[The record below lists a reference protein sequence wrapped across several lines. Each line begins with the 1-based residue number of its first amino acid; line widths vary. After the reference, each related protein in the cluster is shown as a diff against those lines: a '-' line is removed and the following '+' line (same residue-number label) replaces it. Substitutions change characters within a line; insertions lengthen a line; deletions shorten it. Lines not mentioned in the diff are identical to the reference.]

1 MRNRYKD
8 MIPSC
13 HLIFASDKNEKEKN
27 LCKDKDSLHKDI
39 SRPLGWQNNSDY
51 FLPVCESYSYQT
63 FSIINV
69 ILFTET
75 KKIQNKSFKTR

>member
-1 MRNRYKD
+1 MRNRYED

-13 HLIFASDKNEKEKN
+13 HFIFASDKNEKEKKN

-39 SRPLGWQNNSDY
+39 SRPLGWQNKSDY

-63 FSIINV
+63 FSTINV
-69 ILFTET
+69 ILFSET
-75 KKIQNKSFKTR
+75 KKFSK